1 MAESYSPLRYP
12 GGKARLSPFLI
23 EVVKEN
29 GLAGSHYIE
38 PYAGGAGAALRL
50 LFEEYVESVTINDAD
65 PRIRC
70 FWQAA
75 IRHSSRFL
83 SKLNSVPVT
92 VDEWRRQ
99 RAIYERRDLR
109 AVFDLGFSTFFLN
122 RTTRSGILHNGGP
135 IGGYDQSGPYKIDA
149 RFNRSALGRRVSR
162 LAAYADRIEISDVD
176 GLALL
181 KQLNRRRKSAPTA
194 FVYIDPPYYS
204 KGDELYL
211 NRLSHAEHAALAS
224 YLSITK
230 RFSWL
235 MTYDDVPQV
244 RELYSGLPQLPF
256 SLSYSAYNHRHGKE
270 LLIYPETLSVSLRAL
285 RALPSI
291 DE

>member
-1 MAESYSPLRYP
+1 MSESYSPLRYP
-12 GGKARLSPFLI
+12 GGKAKLSQFII
-23 EVVKEN
+23 EVIKEN
-29 GLAGSHYIE
+29 GLTGSHYIE

-50 LFEEYVESVTINDAD
+50 LFEEYVELVTINDAD

-75 IRHSSRFL
+75 IRHSDRFL

-92 VDEWRRQ
+92 VEEWCRQ

-109 AVFDLGFSTFFLN
+109 AVFDLGFATFFLN

-149 RFNRSALGRRVSR
+149 RFNRLAIENRLSR
-162 LAAYADRIEISDVD
+162 LVAYADRIEISDMD

-181 KQLNRRRKSAPTA
+181 KKINHRRRSAPTT

-204 KGDELYL
+204 KGDELYM
-211 NRLSHAEHAALAS
+211 NRLSHNEHADLAS
-224 YLSITK
+224 YLKIKK
-230 RFSWL
+230 RFLWL

-244 RELYSGLPQLPF
+244 RDLYSGMPHLPF
-256 SLSYSAYNHRHGKE
+256 SLTYSANNHRRGKE
-270 LLIYPETLSVSLRAL
+270 LIIYPETLSVSHKAL
-285 RALPSI
+285 TALP
-291 DE
+291 